1 MFVLIRNLNQTKS
14 MSACGGTVRVIRDRF
29 VTPGYRRCRWKLHPR
44 RWGRRVFSYWRRQR
58 KLRRALHK
66 KAERGSVSEIL
77 MRQLASLLQERRPF
91 KFFKKRNE
99 KKRKEGPEGNR
110 LSCRV
115 YACVYFFFFFLKC
128 CSLLAVDSDGW
139 NQYCLTINPST
150 SATPKTLDR
159 HVQQS
164 EREHASAES
173 DSGLSSSVSTDR
185 TRRAVFV
192 WGRYEFKK
200 PPASWRDF

>member
-91 KFFKKRNE
+91 KFLKKKKRKG

-115 YACVYFFFFFLKC
+115 YACVYFFFFFKE
-128 CSLLAVDSDGW
+128 LLLVS
-139 NQYCLTINPST
+139 
-150 SATPKTLDR
+150 
-159 HVQQS
+159 
-164 EREHASAES
+164 
-173 DSGLSSSVSTDR
+173 SGLRRVKSILPYYKSLHLCHSKDSRPPRPTEWKRARFCRIWLRLIQLGFHRQDTQGPLCLR
-185 TRRAVFV
+185 TI
-192 WGRYEFKK
+192 WI
-200 PPASWRDF
+200 